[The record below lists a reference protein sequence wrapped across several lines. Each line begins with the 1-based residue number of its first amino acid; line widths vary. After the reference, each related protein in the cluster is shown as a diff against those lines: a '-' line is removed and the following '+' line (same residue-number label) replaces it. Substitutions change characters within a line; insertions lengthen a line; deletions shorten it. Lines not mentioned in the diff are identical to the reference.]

1 MSEAGVPQVDEEK
14 RVHWA
19 ELFFDLVFVVAVT
32 KVAALI
38 ASDHGWPGLLRAAVA
53 FVPIYWTWV
62 GTAIV
67 TNLQDV
73 SRPAMRLRVFAV
85 ALAGIFM
92 ALALD
97 GAYGDRGMLFAAAY
111 WGGRVVLGWRALT
124 RLRDGVPLNPYTV
137 SMFATGPLLVLG
149 AFLPVEWRTLVWAFA
164 ALLDLASPSL
174 LRRRL
179 LGMHLDA
186 GHLAERFGLFVLIAL
201 GESVVAIVTSVSPD
215 VTVLDGATVAL
226 AFAVSAGL
234 WWVYFHFAADAVR
247 HSLATA
253 AVQLDIA
260 RIVLS
265 YGHLLFIGAI
275 ITVSVGLHEAVADA
289 RHHLSWPAVALLY
302 GGAALYLA
310 TFGLTRWAMFRLV
323 SITRLTA
330 AGVVLVALPLAP
342 FLPSV
347 AAVALLALIVGA
359 LNLVELTRNDRIGWR
374 ARLARPARSRS
385 ESDRVSPAPADDRVP
400 PAPADDRVPPAPAD
414 DRVSPA
420 PADDRVRAAGDRL
433 PPVSDRVPPAG

>member
-1 MSEAGVPQVDEEK
+1 MSEAGASQVDDEK
-14 RVHWA
+14 RVSWA

-32 KVAALI
+32 KVAALV
-38 ASDHGWPGLLRAAVA
+38 ASDHDWPGLLRAAVA

-62 GTAIV
+62 GAAIV
-67 TNLQDV
+67 TNLDDV
-73 SRPAMRLRVFAV
+73 SRPAMRLRVFGV

-92 ALALD
+92 ALALNS
-97 GAYGDRGMLFAAAY
+97 AYGDRGLLFAAAY
-111 WGGRVVLGWRALT
+111 WAGRIVLGWRGVS

-137 SMFATGPLLVLG
+137 SILATGPLLVLG
-149 AFLPVEWRTLVWAFA
+149 ALLPGDWRTLVWAVA

-179 LGMHLDA
+179 LGLHLDA

-201 GESVVAIVTSVSPD
+201 GESVVAIVASVPDD
-215 VTVLDGATVAL
+215 VTVLDGVTVAL

-247 HSLATA
+247 HALATA

-265 YGHLLFIGAI
+265 YGHLLFIGAV
-275 ITVSVGLHEAVADA
+275 ITVSVGLHEAVADP
-289 RHHLSWPAVALLY
+289 RHHLSWPATGLLY

-330 AGVVLVALPLAP
+330 AAAVLAALPLVP
-342 FLPSV
+342 HLPSI
-347 AAVALLALIVGA
+347 ASVALLALIIAA
-359 LNLVELTRNDRIGWR
+359 LNAVELSRNDRIGWR
-374 ARLARPARSRS
+374 TLLAH
-385 ESDRVSPAPADDRVP
+385 
-400 PAPADDRVPPAPAD
+400 
-414 DRVSPA
+414 
-420 PADDRVRAAGDRL
+420 RAL
-433 PPVSDRVPPAG
+433 

>member
-1 MSEAGVPQVDEEK
+1 MDEAGALQFDDEK
-14 RVHWA
+14 RVSWA

-32 KVAALI
+32 KVAALV
-38 ASDHGWPGLLRAAVA
+38 ASDHSWPGLLRAAVA
-53 FVPIYWTWV
+53 FVPIYWAWV
-62 GTAIV
+62 GTAIA
-67 TNLQDV
+67 TNVEDL
-73 SRPAMRLRVFAV
+73 SRSAARLRVFAV

-97 GAYGDRGMLFAAAY
+97 SAYGDRGLLFAAAY
-111 WGGRVVLGWRALT
+111 WAGRIVLGWRNVA
-124 RLRDGVPLNPYTV
+124 RLRAGVPLNPYTV

-149 AFLPVEWRTLVWAFA
+149 AFLPAGWRVLVWAVA

-201 GESVVAIVTSVSPD
+201 GESVVAIVTSVSGD
-215 VTVLDGATVAL
+215 VSVLDGVTVAL

-247 HSLATA
+247 HALATA

-265 YGHLLFIGAI
+265 YGHLLFIAAI
-275 ITVSVGLHEAVADA
+275 ITVSVGLHEAVADP
-289 RHHLSWPAVALLY
+289 RHHLSWAGAGLLY

-323 SITRLTA
+323 SVTRLTTSA
-330 AGVVLVALPLAP
+330 VTLAALPLVP
-342 FLPSV
+342 LLPSV
-347 AAVALLALIVGA
+347 AAVALLALIVAG
-359 LNLVELTRNDRIGWR
+359 LNLVELSRNDRIGWR
-374 ARLARPARSRS
+374 ARLG
-385 ESDRVSPAPADDRVP
+385 SPT
-400 PAPADDRVPPAPAD
+400 
-414 DRVSPA
+414 
-420 PADDRVRAAGDRL
+420 VRT
-433 PPVSDRVPPAG
+433 